1 MQKNCNFSWR
11 ILGGPGLRFRDG
23 KKGFAGKDIM
33 RVRDLMGTLF
43 PSPGGL
49 FPRGSPPGTG
59 GEPRRVERVLA
70 TVRLV
75 LAVSALVAIYYDPT
89 PPSPYDVLAYAP
101 PILYLAYAISVYF
114 SIRGSAALSSWEL
127 AATP

>member
-1 MQKNCNFSWR
+1 MQKNCNFSCR

-23 KKGFAGKDIM
+23 KKGFAAKDIM

-59 GEPRRVERVLA
+59 GEPRRVEHVLA

-75 LAVSALVAIYYDPT
+75 LAVSPLVAIFYGPT
-89 PPSPYDVLAYAP
+89 QPSRDAGLADALLVLFVFFP
-101 PILYLAYAISVYF
+101 LRVF
-114 SIRGSAALSSWEL
+114 VSIPGSAAPSGR
-127 AATP
+127 